1 MTKKLSFM
9 AIIVKGRF
17 SEKSNVL
24 SPKNTVATV
33 KYGSDW
39 YFNLNGPT
47 KRVLVKGIITFWI
60 L

>member
-33 KYGSDW
+33 KYGSD
-39 YFNLNGPT
+39 FD
-47 KRVLVKGIITFWI
+47 I
-60 L
+60 LI